1 MEDQNGERGAGSLPG
16 RKEGEEMS
24 ETKILKCDC
33 KHDVQDK
40 IYGKGNRLHNKGL
53 KQYTCTVCEKK
64 REG

>member
-1 MEDQNGERGAGSLPG
+1 
-16 RKEGEEMS
+16 MS